1 MSDWPGI
8 QPQQCTNFGKFPGS
22 ARLQS
27 PTGPVRKWRKNRSRK
42 AGIRWSGLSVGETTA
57 PKCATCLY
65 MQLMK
70 DKELLKIQINKEVEL
85 VCALEWRVAY
95 FSRNSL
101 CVGSVTNQGKEAWW
115 EFSAHHQQLCAY
127 TKEAL
132 LSSWASPV
140 LNNTLRTLLTLQ
152 WVEQVQAAPDFLL
165 PRSLTSVPQ
174 LPLFGQSSSGWWRV
188 EGHQEIVFSLHYPCL
203 WDGNVA

>member
-8 QPQQCTNFGKFPGS
+8 WPQQCTNFGKFPGS

-27 PTGPVRKWRKNRSRK
+27 PTGPVREWRKNRSRK
-42 AGIRWSGLSVGETTA
+42 AGIWWSELSDGETTA
-57 PKCATCLY
+57 PKCSTCLY

-85 VCALEWRVAY
+85 LCVLEWRVAY

-101 CVGSVTNQGKEAWW
+101 YVGFVTNQGKEAWW
-115 EFSAHHQQLCAY
+115 EFSAHHPQLCVD
-127 TKEAL
+127 TKKAL
-132 LSSWASPV
+132 LSSWASPI

-152 WVEQVQAAPDFLL
+152 WVEQVQAAP
-165 PRSLTSVPQ
+165 VAQ
-174 LPLFGQSSSGWWRV
+174 LPLFGQSSSGWWR
-188 EGHQEIVFSLHYPCL
+188 EER
-203 WDGNVA
+203 DTKK